1 MATTETRETI
11 LRVLVDNNKA
21 LAQIAEWN
29 QLIDEQKAKQQELA
43 KARKE
48 GSISESD
55 YQKAMAVSRNEVTAY
70 SKQMQQLNKEV
81 QNNVTATNT
90 NKDSLAALRAELSNA
105 TKEFDN
111 LSAAERNGAK
121 GQELAHHINV
131 ITDELKAAEEST
143 QRYYRNVGNYKNGIV
158 DAFSSM
164 GGAAGGLVNPIKNA
178 TLGLKTMSKTPVIA
192 ILGILVNIIAK
203 VIEKLK
209 SSEDN
214 TNRVSSAFSA
224 FGAVGTMV
232 TKLFQGLGKVVA
244 KVAEYLGK
252 AADKLDLSRTR

>member
-105 TKEFDN
+105 TKVRQPVGRRAKWSQRTGAGASHQCDN
-111 LSAAERNGAK
+111 R
-121 GQELAHHINV
+121 
-131 ITDELKAAEEST
+131 
-143 QRYYRNVGNYKNGIV
+143 
-158 DAFSSM
+158 
-164 GGAAGGLVNPIKNA
+164 
-178 TLGLKTMSKTPVIA
+178 
-192 ILGILVNIIAK
+192 
-203 VIEKLK
+203 
-209 SSEDN
+209 
-214 TNRVSSAFSA
+214 
-224 FGAVGTMV
+224 
-232 TKLFQGLGKVVA
+232 
-244 KVAEYLGK
+244 
-252 AADKLDLSRTR
+252 